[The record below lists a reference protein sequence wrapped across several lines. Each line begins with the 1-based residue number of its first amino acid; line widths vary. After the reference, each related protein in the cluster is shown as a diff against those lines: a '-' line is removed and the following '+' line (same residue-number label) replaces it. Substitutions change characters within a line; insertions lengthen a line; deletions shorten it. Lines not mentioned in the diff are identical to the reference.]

1 MHTTRTQRLTALA
14 TAAALLATSGLALP
28 GIAAAQQ
35 AAPQQANQQAAPAAQ
50 GQAAVP
56 TEVTGSDVEP
66 KFIWGFLINFVV
78 SKLASA
84 AFDTFTNW
92 LTGRMSA
99 GLDKGFDKLT
109 SSMFSGSGARLKPR
123 AATGVVVP
131 PQVVPGNPDTTLVVS
146 GDQAN
151 FQGVHIAIAI
161 ANPDGSFGVR
171 PVNQGFRTGER
182 FKLRV
187 VATFDGELNI
197 ENINPAG
204 ERKQVYP
211 ANGGEVVQL
220 VSGKQALVPLGEN
233 QFFQFTGKTG
243 QEQLVI
249 TLRDPRASGQAASLA
264 KVSRQDK
271 EYGSNF
277 LQEVKP
283 GTFPVISQAIEL
295 EHR

>member
-1 MHTTRTQRLTALA
+1 MHTTRTQRLIALA
-14 TAAALLATSGLALP
+14 AAGSLLLTGGLALP
-28 GIAAAQQ
+28 GMAAAQQ
-35 AAPQQANQQAAPAAQ
+35 AAPQSATQPAAAAQ
-50 GQAAVP
+50 GQDAVP

-109 SSMFSGSGARLKPR
+109 ASMFSGSGARLKPR

-131 PQVVPGNPDTTLVVS
+131 PQVVPGNPDATLVVS

-171 PVNQGFRTGER
+171 PVTQGFRTGER

-233 QFFQFTGKTG
+233 QFFQFTGRTG